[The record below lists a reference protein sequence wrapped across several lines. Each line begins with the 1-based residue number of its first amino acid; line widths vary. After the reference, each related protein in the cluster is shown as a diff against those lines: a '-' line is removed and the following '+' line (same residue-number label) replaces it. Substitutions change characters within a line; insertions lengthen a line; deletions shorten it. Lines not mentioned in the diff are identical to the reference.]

1 MSIRAVLVAAVVTGL
16 LLGAAATRADHSAPS
31 RRTGPIAEAGR

>member
-16 LLGAAATRADHSAPS
+16 ILGIAGARAGFSAAPREPGTTARAD
-31 RRTGPIAEAGR
+31 R